1 MAKKNNGKRSKDIGS
16 LGKHLIIELKECNSK
31 KLMVAK
37 MVKKLMLKAARVS
50 GVTIIESRF
59 HNFSPFGVSGIIT
72 FAKSYLSI
80 HTWPEHRYA
89 AVDIFFT
96 NGDIINPRLAAD
108 YLAKS
113 LGAKME
119 IKELD
124 RGIFP
129 VAKGKILPHKIG
141 AE

>member
-1 MAKKNNGKRSKDIGS
+1 
-16 LGKHLIIELKECNSK
+16 
-31 KLMVAK
+31 MVAK
-37 MVKKLMLKAARVS
+37 MVEKLMLKAARIS
-50 GVTIIESRF
+50 GATIIKSRF
-59 HNFSPFGVSGIIT
+59 HNFSPFGVSGMIIV
-72 FAKSYLSI
+72 AKSHLSI
-80 HTWPEHRYA
+80 HTWPEYRYA
-89 AVDIFFT
+89 AVDIFACEH
-96 NGDIINPRLAAD
+96 IINPRLAAD

-124 RGIFP
+124 RGIGIFP